1 MNRTELISKIKELNI
16 STERP
21 AHQMKTEVLEQI
33 VAQHGSVEVK
43 IKGRKPNPASARQQR
58 LALKQMLLEQ
68 GVILTRGRKP
78 NPTSARQQR
87 LELWAAKRA
96 AGETVQRGRPKKS
109 TPTQE

>member
-43 IKGRKPNPASARQQR
+43 IRGRKPNPDSARQQR

-68 GVILTRGRKP
+68 GVTVSRGRKT

-96 AGETVQRGRPKKS
+96 AGEVVKRGRPKKS